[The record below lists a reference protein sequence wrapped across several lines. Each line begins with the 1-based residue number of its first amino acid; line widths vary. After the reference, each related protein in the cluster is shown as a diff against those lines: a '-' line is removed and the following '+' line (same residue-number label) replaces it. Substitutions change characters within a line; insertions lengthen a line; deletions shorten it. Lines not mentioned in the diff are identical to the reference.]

1 MAVPST
7 PVNFYA
13 QQGNGQVYLSYD
25 LSAGA
30 TSYNI
35 LRSTDGITFASIATP
50 VTNSYFDTSVTV
62 GTQYYYQVAAVNSDG
77 SSVFSFVQSV
87 VPAAT
92 GDLSL
97 GEIRL
102 MAQQRADRVGSN
114 FVTLPEW
121 NSYIN
126 QSRFELYD
134 LLVTLYEDYYLAP
147 AVTFTT
153 DGSDSYSLPNGTNYS
168 GAKKFY
174 KLWGVDCGLAP
185 SGNAW
190 VTLSKFDAIER
201 NRYVFPNITSSFA
214 GVFNMR
220 YRVTD
225 NDIRFI
231 PTPASGQFIRIW
243 YIPRL
248 ETLLADSAI
257 MDGVSGWTE
266 YIVVDAA
273 IKALQKE
280 ESDVSVLLAQK
291 QALIDRITVA
301 GMNRDAGQPDT
312 ISDIRNQKNG
322 NYGGSGFDGGF
333 GGF

>member
-1 MAVPST
+1 MAVPAT
-7 PVNFYA
+7 PVNFYV
-13 QQGNGQVYLSYD
+13 QQGDGQVYLSFD
-25 LSAGA
+25 ISTGA
-30 TSYNI
+30 TSYDI
-35 LRSTDGITFASIATP
+35 YRSTDGVSFAVIASP
-50 VTNSYFDTSVTV
+50 VVNSYFDTAVTI
-62 GTQYYYQVAAVNSDG
+62 GTTYYYQVAAVSSSG
-77 SSVFSFVQSV
+77 SSVLSSALSI
-87 VPAAT
+87 VPTAA

-97 GEIRL
+97 GEVRL
-102 MAQQRADRVGSN
+102 MAQQRADRVNSS

-134 LLVTLYEDYYLAP
+134 LLVTVYEDYFLADP
-147 AVTFTT
+147 VTFTT
-153 DGSDSYSLPNGTNYS
+153 DGSEMYPLPNGVNYS

-190 VTLSKFDAIER
+190 VTLNKFDGLER
-201 NRYVFPNITSSFA
+201 NRYIFPNITSSFA

-220 YRVTD
+220 YRVVG
-225 NDIRFI
+225 NNLWLI
-231 PTPASGQFIRIW
+231 PTPASGQFIRIR

-248 ETLLADSAI
+248 NTLLADSDI

-266 YIVVDAA
+266 YIVVDVA

-291 QALIDRITVA
+291 QALIDRITVSA
-301 GMNRDAGQPDT
+301 MNRDAGQPDT
-312 ISDIRNQKNG
+312 ITDIRNKTNG
-322 NYGGSGFDGGF
+322 NYGGPDWDGGF